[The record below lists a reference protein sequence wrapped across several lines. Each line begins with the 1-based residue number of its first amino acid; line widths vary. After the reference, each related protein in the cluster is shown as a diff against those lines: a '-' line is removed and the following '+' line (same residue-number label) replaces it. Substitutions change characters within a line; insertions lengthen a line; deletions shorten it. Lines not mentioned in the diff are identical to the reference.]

1 MTITAC
7 PKCGSRR
14 IFQGRLRDGVLTGYT
29 SKEVCRDCGYRGSPF
44 IFDSIKEYNN
54 FLRQLKKENTP
65 DELGVDSDFSEKD
78 KQVLEDLKD
87 IQNELKN
94 EPEVKKSS
102 YKSIIFVF
110 FILIICIAAGMI
122 GNRFIFADIFVT
134 IGFVILVSM
143 LIIVISVVYSR
154 YLFRR

>member
-7 PKCGSRR
+7 PKCGSRK
-14 IFQGRLRDGVLTGYT
+14 IFQGRLNEGVLTGYT

-54 FLRQLKKENTP
+54 FLKQLKKESTP
-65 DELGVDSDFSEKD
+65 DELDVDSDFSEKD

-87 IQNELKN
+87 IKNELKK
-94 EPEVKKSS
+94 EPKVKKSS
-102 YKSIIFVF
+102 YKSIIFAL
-110 FILIICIAAGMI
+110 FILIICIVAGMI
-122 GNRFIFADIFVT
+122 GNMFIFTDIFVT
-134 IGFVILVSM
+134 IGIVILIAL

-154 YLFRR
+154 YLFRK